1 MVAIGFCSASS
12 RWSQNTGCIICPQHI
27 QRGCAHRARS
37 AGPSRVSPEDGI
49 PHERQKFI
57 PTSALF
63 ALIKIEPDETGSLAK
78 APNILITEEL
88 RVDTPPEL
96 TRLGS
101 CFLQDD
107 YKWGKDNFPAWASQA
122 IALTHLPPDKIQSLK
137 KYIDEIL
144 SNPDNDFVDRA
155 WHSMG
160 AALGVRGGG
169 RSRELFKTI
178 RELLDSVEVKS

>member
-1 MVAIGFCSASS
+1 M
-12 RWSQNTGCIICPQHI
+12 NTFFDP
-27 QRGCAHRARS
+27 
-37 AGPSRVSPEDGI
+37 
-49 PHERQKFI
+49 
-57 PTSALF
+57 
-63 ALIKIEPDETGSLAK
+63 
-78 APNILITEEL
+78 
-88 RVDTPPEL
+88 PPEFA
-96 TRLGS
+96 RLGS

-107 YKWGKDNFPAWASQA
+107 YMWGKGDFRAWASRA

-160 AALGVRGGG
+160 ASLGVRGGE
-169 RSRELFKTI
+169 RSRELFKTL